1 MRRYFGTDGVRGRT
15 GELPMTPDFILRLG
29 YAAGKVLA
37 REGARVLIGKDTRIS
52 GYMFESALE
61 AGLTYAGVGVALTG
75 PMPTPAIAYLTR
87 TLDTSAGCM
96 VSASHNPYFDNGV
109 KFFGEDGQKL
119 DDALELEIERHLD
132 EPLVPVNPDGFGR
145 VRRIT
150 DAAGRYIEFC
160 KSSARD
166 LNLRGMKIVLDCAN
180 GATYHIAP
188 YVFTEL
194 GAKVIVIG
202 NEPNGFNINDQVG
215 STQPAALQKKVLE
228 EKADCGIGFD
238 GDGDRLVIV
247 DGKGV
252 VYDGDAILYL
262 IATHR
267 REKQIVATIM
277 SNLGFEHAL
286 KNEGIELIRAKVG
299 DRYVLEQLKQHN
311 LTLGGE
317 SSGHIICMDK
327 HTTGDGIIAALQALQ
342 AILDKNMTIA
352 ESLQHIPKSTQTM
365 INVQLKD
372 RTGWDTDVVKAEI
385 EQVEKALGDNGR
397 VLIRPS
403 GTEPVVRVMVE
414 SFDVAASK
422 KYAESL
428 ANLIKNQK

>member
-119 DDALELEIERHLD
+119 DDALELEIESHL
-132 EPLVPVNPDGFGR
+132 EAPLVPVNPDGFGR

-372 RTGWDTDVVKAEI
+372 RTGWDTDIVKAEI

>member
-1 MRRYFGTDGVRGRT
+1 MRRYFGTDGIRGLT
-15 GELPMTPDFILRLG
+15 GKAPMTPDFILKLG
-29 YAAGKVLA
+29 YAAGKTLA
-37 REGARVLIGKDTRIS
+37 REGARVIIGKDTRIS

-61 AGLTYAGVGVALTG
+61 AGLTYAGVDVALTG

-96 VSASHNPYFDNGV
+96 VSASHNPFYDNGV

-119 DDALELEIERHLD
+119 DDSIEMEIESQLD
-132 EPLVPVNPDGFGR
+132 GELISVDPSNYGR

-166 LNLRGMKIVLDCAN
+166 LNLRGLKIVLDCAN

-188 YVFTEL
+188 HVFTEL
-194 GAKVIVIG
+194 GAKVMVIG

-215 STQPAALQKKVLE
+215 STQPEALQKKVLE

-247 DGKGV
+247 DSKGV

-267 REKQIVATIM
+267 KEKAIVATIM

-286 KNEGIELIRAKVG
+286 KQDGIELIRAKVG
-299 DRYVLEQLKQHN
+299 DRYVLEQLKNNN
-311 LTLGGE
+311 LLLGGE
-317 SSGHIICMDK
+317 NSGHIICMDK
-327 HTTGDGIIAALQALQ
+327 HTTGDGIIAALQALE
-342 AILDKNMTIA
+342 AILAKNMTIQEA
-352 ESLQHIPKSTQTM
+352 LQHIPKSTQTM
-365 INVQLKD
+365 INVKIAD
-372 RTGWDTDVVKAEI
+372 RDGWETEEVSDAISK
-385 EQVEKALGDNGR
+385 VEKELGDKGR

-414 SFDVAASK
+414 SFDVQASK
-422 KYAESL
+422 KHAEAL
-428 ANLIKNQK
+428 ANLIQNQK

>member
-15 GELPMTPDFILRLG
+15 GEIPMTPDFILKLG
-29 YAAGKVLA
+29 YAAGKTLA

-61 AGLTYAGVGVALTG
+61 AGLTYAGVDVALTG

-87 TLDTSAGCM
+87 TLDTLAGCM
-96 VSASHNPYFDNGV
+96 VSASHNPYYDNGV

-119 DDALELEIERHLD
+119 DDGIEAEIERQLD
-132 EPLVPVNPDGFGR
+132 SPLISVDPEKYGR
-145 VRRIT
+145 VRRIN

-166 LNLRGMKIVLDCAN
+166 LNLRGLKIVIDCAN

-188 YVFTEL
+188 HVFTEL

-202 NEPNGFNINDQVG
+202 NEPNGFNINHQVG
-215 STQPAALQKKVLE
+215 STEPEALQKKVLE
-228 EKADCGIGFD
+228 EKADCGVAFD
-238 GDGDRLVIV
+238 GDGDRLTIV
-247 DGKGV
+247 DAKGV

-267 REKQIVATIM
+267 REKRIVATIM
-277 SNLGFEHAL
+277 SNLGFEYAL
-286 KNEGIELIRAKVG
+286 KQEGIDLIRAKVG

-342 AILDKNMTIA
+342 AILDKNMTIQ
-352 ESLQHIPKSTQTM
+352 ESLQHIPKSTQTL
-365 INVQLKD
+365 INVQIAD
-372 RTGWDTDVVKAEI
+372 RDGWETEAVTDAIATV
-385 EQVEKALGDNGR
+385 EQQLGEKGR

-414 SFDVAASK
+414 SFDVKASRE
-422 KYAESL
+422 YAESL
-428 ANLIKNQK
+428 AKLIENQK

>member
-1 MRRYFGTDGVRGRT
+1 MRRYFGTDGVRGLT
-15 GELPMTPDFILRLG
+15 GQVPMTPDFILKLG
-29 YAAGKVLA
+29 YAAGKTLA

-61 AGLTYAGVGVALTG
+61 AGLTYAGVDVALTG
-75 PMPTPAIAYLTR
+75 PMPTPAIAYLTK
-87 TLDTSAGCM
+87 TLDTSVGCM
-96 VSASHNPYFDNGV
+96 VSASHNPYYDNGV

-119 DDALELEIERHLD
+119 DDSIEFEIERQLE
-132 EPLVPVNPDGFGR
+132 EPLISVDPDKFGR

-188 YVFTEL
+188 HVFTEL

-202 NEPNGFNINDQVG
+202 NQPNGFNINDQVG

-228 EKADCGIGFD
+228 EKANCGIGFD

-247 DGKGV
+247 DSKGI

-267 REKQIVATIM
+267 KEKAIVATIM
-277 SNLGFEHAL
+277 SNLGFEYAL
-286 KNEGIELIRAKVG
+286 KQEGIDLIRAKVG
-299 DRYVLEQLKQHN
+299 DRYVLEQLKHHG

-317 SSGHIICMDK
+317 NSGHIICMDK

-342 AILDKNMTIA
+342 AILAKNMTIQEA
-352 ESLQHIPKSTQTM
+352 LQHIPKSTQTL
-365 INVQLKD
+365 INVKIAD
-372 RTGWDTDVVKAEI
+372 RDGWETDTVTNAIAIV
-385 EQVEKALGDNGR
+385 EQQLGDKGR

-414 SFDVAASK
+414 SFDVKASRE
-422 KYAESL
+422 YAETL
-428 ANLIKNQK
+428 AKLIENQK

>member
-1 MRRYFGTDGVRGRT
+1 MRRYFGTDGVRGLT
-15 GELPMTPDFILRLG
+15 GQTPMTPDFILKLG

-61 AGLTYAGVGVALTG
+61 AGLTYAGVDVALTG

-87 TLDTSAGCM
+87 TLDTSVGCM
-96 VSASHNPYFDNGV
+96 VSASHNPYYDNGV

-119 DDALELEIERHLD
+119 DDSIEFEIERQLE
-132 EPLVPVNPDGFGR
+132 EPLISVDPDKFGR
-145 VRRIT
+145 VRRIN

-188 YVFTEL
+188 HVFTEL

-202 NEPNGFNINDQVG
+202 NQPNGFNINDHVG
-215 STQPAALQKKVLE
+215 STEPAALQKKVLD

-247 DGKGV
+247 DSKGI

-267 REKQIVATIM
+267 KEKAIVATIM
-277 SNLGFEHAL
+277 SNLGFEYAL
-286 KNEGIELIRAKVG
+286 KQDGIDLIRAKVG
-299 DRYVLEQLKQHN
+299 DRYVLEQLKN
-311 LTLGGE
+311 NGLTLGGE
-317 SSGHIICMDK
+317 NSGHIICMDK
-327 HTTGDGIIAALQALQ
+327 HTTGDGIIAALQALE
-342 AILDKNMTIA
+342 AILAKNMTIQEA
-352 ESLQHIPKSTQTM
+352 LQHIPKSTQTL
-365 INVQLKD
+365 INVKIAD
-372 RTGWDTDVVKAEI
+372 RDGWETEAVTNAI
-385 EQVEKALGDNGR
+385 AIVENQLGDKGR

-414 SFDVAASK
+414 SFDVKASRE
-422 KYAESL
+422 YAETL
-428 ANLIKNQK
+428 AKLIENQK

>member
-132 EPLVPVNPDGFGR
+132 EPLAPVHPDGFGR

>member
-1 MRRYFGTDGVRGRT
+1 MRRYFGTDGIRGLT
-15 GELPMTPDFILRLG
+15 GKSPMTPDFILKLG
-29 YAAGKVLA
+29 YAAGKTLA
-37 REGARVLIGKDTRIS
+37 REGARVIIGKDTRIS

-61 AGLTYAGVGVALTG
+61 AGLTYAGVDVALTG
-75 PMPTPAIAYLTR
+75 PMPTPAIAYLTK

-96 VSASHNPYFDNGV
+96 VSASHNPFYDNGV

-119 DDALELEIERHLD
+119 DDSIEMEIESQLGGELISVD
-132 EPLVPVNPDGFGR
+132 PSKYGR

-166 LNLRGMKIVLDCAN
+166 LNLRGLKIVLDCAN

-188 YVFTEL
+188 HVFTEL
-194 GAKVIVIG
+194 GAKVVVIG
-202 NEPNGFNINDQVG
+202 AEPNGFNINDQIG
-215 STQPAALQKKVLE
+215 STQPEALQKKVLE

-247 DGKGV
+247 DSKGI

-267 REKQIVATIM
+267 KEKKIVATIM

-286 KNEGIELIRAKVG
+286 KQDGIELIRAKVG
-299 DRYVLEQLKQHN
+299 DRYVLEQLKN
-311 LTLGGE
+311 NGLTLGGE
-317 SSGHIICMDK
+317 NSGHIICMDK
-327 HTTGDGIIAALQALQ
+327 HTTGDGIIAALQALE
-342 AILDKNMTIA
+342 AILTKNMTIQEA
-352 ESLQHIPKSTQTM
+352 LQHIPKSTQTM
-365 INVQLKD
+365 INVKIMD
-372 RTGWDTDVVKAEI
+372 RDGWETEEVSDAI
-385 EQVEKALGDNGR
+385 SAVEKELGDKGR

-414 SFDVAASK
+414 SFDVQASK
-422 KYAESL
+422 KYAEAL
-428 ANLIKNQK
+428 ANLIQNQK

>member
-1 MRRYFGTDGVRGRT
+1 MRRYFGTDGVRGLT
-15 GELPMTPDFILRLG
+15 GQTPMTPDFILKLG
-29 YAAGKVLA
+29 YAAGKTLA

-61 AGLTYAGVGVALTG
+61 AGLTYAGVDVALTG
-75 PMPTPAIAYLTR
+75 PMPTPAIAYLTK
-87 TLDTSAGCM
+87 TLDTSVGCM
-96 VSASHNPYFDNGV
+96 VSASHNPYYDNGV

-119 DDALELEIERHLD
+119 DDSIEFEIERQLE
-132 EPLVPVNPDGFGR
+132 EPLISVDPDKFGR
-145 VRRIT
+145 VRRIN

-188 YVFTEL
+188 HVFTEL

-202 NEPNGFNINDQVG
+202 NQPNGFNINDHVG
-215 STQPAALQKKVLE
+215 STEPAALQKKVLE

-247 DGKGV
+247 DSKGI

-267 REKQIVATIM
+267 KEKAIVATIM
-277 SNLGFEHAL
+277 SNLGFEYAL
-286 KNEGIELIRAKVG
+286 KQEGIDLIRAKVG
-299 DRYVLEQLKQHN
+299 DRYVLEQLKNHG

-317 SSGHIICMDK
+317 NSGHIICMDK

-342 AILDKNMTIA
+342 AILAKNMTIQEA
-352 ESLQHIPKSTQTM
+352 LQHIPKSTQTL
-365 INVQLKD
+365 INVKIAD
-372 RTGWDTDVVKAEI
+372 RDGWETEAVTNAI
-385 EQVEKALGDNGR
+385 AIVENQLGDKGR

-414 SFDVAASK
+414 SFDVKASRE
-422 KYAESL
+422 YAETL
-428 ANLIKNQK
+428 AKLIENQK

>member
-15 GELPMTPDFILRLG
+15 GEVPMTPDFILRLG

-119 DDALELEIERHLD
+119 DDALELEIESHLD
-132 EPLVPVNPDGFGR
+132 APLVPVNSDGFGR

-188 YVFTEL
+188 HVFTEL

-286 KNEGIELIRAKVG
+286 KNEGIDLIRAKVG

-372 RTGWDTDVVKAEI
+372 RTGWDTDIVKAEI

-414 SFDVAASK
+414 SFDVAVSK

>member
-15 GELPMTPDFILRLG
+15 GEVPMTPDFILRLG

-132 EPLVPVNPDGFGR
+132 EPLVPVHPDGFGR

-188 YVFTEL
+188 HVFTEL

-372 RTGWDTDVVKAEI
+372 RTGWDTDIVKAEI

>member
-1 MRRYFGTDGVRGRT
+1 MRRYFGTDGIRGFT
-15 GELPMTPDFILRLG
+15 GAAPMTPDFILRLG
-29 YAAGKVLA
+29 YAAGKTLA

-61 AGLTYAGVGVALTG
+61 AGLTYAGVDVALTG

-87 TLDTSAGCM
+87 TLDTLAGCM
-96 VSASHNPYFDNGV
+96 VSASHNPYYDNGI

-119 DDALELEIERHLD
+119 DDAIEIEIEGQLD
-132 EPLVPVNPDGFGR
+132 FPLLPVDSDKFGR

-166 LNLRGMKIVLDCAN
+166 LNLRGLKIVLDCAN

-247 DGKGV
+247 DGQGV
-252 VYDGDAILYL
+252 VYDGDALLYL

-267 REKQIVATIM
+267 KEKKIVATIM

-286 KNEGIELIRAKVG
+286 KNDGIELIRAKVG
-299 DRYVLEQLKQHN
+299 DRYVLEQLKQHD
-311 LTLGGE
+311 LLLGGE
-317 SSGHIICMDK
+317 NSGHIICMDK
-327 HTTGDGIIAALQALQ
+327 HTTGDGIIAALQALD
-342 AILDKNMTIA
+342 AILSKNMTMREA
-352 ESLQHIPKSTQTM
+352 LQHIPKSTQTL
-365 INVQLKD
+365 INVKIAD
-372 RTGWDTDVVKAEI
+372 RNGWETEAVKAKIAE
-385 EQVEKALGDNGR
+385 VERLLGDKGR

-414 SFDVAASK
+414 SFDIQASRK
-422 KYAESL
+422 HAETL
-428 ANLIKNQK
+428 ANLIENQS